1 VARGSSSA
9 SARVKLLLDE
19 MLSPEIAAQ
28 LRRVGH
34 DVEAIAG
41 SDLAG
46 IGDEDVLDLARAQ
59 LRTVVTNNIGDFRRL
74 HGARVGRGSPG
85 HFGIVLVPSSIRRR
99 ASDVGI
105 LAAAL
110 ELMLAEYP
118 RDDALIGT
126 ELWLSR
132 PGA

>member
-1 VARGSSSA
+1 MARGSSGA

-19 MLSPEIAAQ
+19 MLSPDIAVQ
-28 LRRVGH
+28 LRRLGH

-46 IGDEDVLDLARAQ
+46 LSDEDVLDLARRQ
-59 LRTVVTNNIGDFRRL
+59 LRAVVTNNIGDFRRL

-85 HFGIVLVPSSIRRR
+85 HFGIILVPSSIRRR

-105 LAAAL
+105 LVIAL
-110 ELMLAEYP
+110 EHMLAAYP
-118 RDDALIGT
+118 GNDALIDA
-126 ELWLSR
+126 EHWLSR
-132 PGA
+132 PDA